1 MATHCELTLQERV
14 KRARARIGND
24 AAAGAN
30 GHVSAPGSPAGS
42 TPVPVS
48 LRVSFTSVRA
58 IQASPGPSSEHWWQ
72 QQHDSASKLDG
83 LLTELGLPSPHRE
96 ALASRWGTH
105 VAHTPT
111 DSGQP
116 EQSLSWASARGWS
129 GDRRG
134 ARVSVISD
142 TDVLD
147 DSLLSALSN
156 VSGDRSKSPHR
167 GGGPPSPGSA
177 QLAAAQGMQMLGGA
191 AQAATGQERTL
202 QRRLEALQ
210 ARNERMVQQTEDL
223 VQTVNMYQAENRQLQ
238 EELGQRDGWIEE
250 TIRRL
255 NQPGTVVPIEAQRE
269 GLRRWL
275 QKVVRD
281 AEQRG
286 KAAPTAMD
294 VRKAQ
299 EIADEMKLRERE
311 VRSRLVLEAQ
321 KLQAALETASEAQSA
336 LQDSDH
342 RAAVTKAEVSL
353 LRQQLQQALTSH
365 QQVADELTKSR
376 VQLRSMEGQTEVL
389 EERLDQ
395 ALRSLRI
402 KDEELH
408 SLHTD
413 YSKRLVQ
420 IQELRK
426 DNAHL
431 ESHMQRASG
440 SLKYVVDDLRGCSEL
455 KSAEMSTQRE
465 SNVSMSRAARRS
477 LSPEARVHVNAHGQ
491 GAHGSPPHHVF
502 LNDAKPEEEAQSV
515 RRTKK
520 VTALDRTWERDITPR
535 RPDRKQKSQSV
546 ERISPAGSE
555 SRPSDLRVF
564 KHDGGWNHGREY
576 GLRGGHGL
584 MQGSDDDSGSDWRA
598 QGFED
603 EEQGCEVEETNTPAE
618 RREGASERKKSN
630 SSPVQTSRNS
640 SSKVKVLVVSKS
652 SQTTTSECGR
662 EPQGREGKPNRSIE
676 VQHSTAGGGSDA
688 EQWLAMEELDMLRET
703 PPASPVVL
711 ARAPM
716 DVGGGNL
723 QPSTVLAPVGQ
734 EGPWRS
740 PGVLWDELSS
750 SAPIDLHKL
759 HAHGKELSGYS
770 LRRAL
775 KALGKGNS
783 TTLSA
788 VDSEVQRQLLLGV
801 SSQGINNC
809 SIFDL
814 PLHATV
820 VRQGQN
826 SQFMLVVLEGRIKV
840 WRSQN
845 APSVQDAGLRASASQ
860 SDDAVRKRFET
871 RGGDRDTVLTEC
883 VSEVTEGGVLLE
895 VEAVLGVPCPYT
907 AMVAKC
913 SADGG
918 TSGMRGKKDK
928 SWDAHRSCQ
937 VLSVTR
943 SALTSLMD
951 LYPSLH
957 LPERLSLARKAFPY
971 PGRSL
976 GWISDSFSSDAPQSR
991 CQREDEATAAALG
1004 AEFLCV
1010 RSAAEGGEEV
1020 DAMCRSRLVASGFSD
1035 GYRTPPVEFRDRNFS
1050 PPSPGIVPAAAARHF
1065 PRV

>member
-1 MATHCELTLQERV
+1 
-14 KRARARIGND
+14 
-24 AAAGAN
+24 
-30 GHVSAPGSPAGS
+30 
-42 TPVPVS
+42 
-48 LRVSFTSVRA
+48 
-58 IQASPGPSSEHWWQ
+58 
-72 QQHDSASKLDG
+72 
-83 LLTELGLPSPHRE
+83 
-96 ALASRWGTH
+96 
-105 VAHTPT
+105 
-111 DSGQP
+111 
-116 EQSLSWASARGWS
+116 
-129 GDRRG
+129 
-134 ARVSVISD
+134 
-142 TDVLD
+142 
-147 DSLLSALSN
+147 
-156 VSGDRSKSPHR
+156 
-167 GGGPPSPGSA
+167 
-177 QLAAAQGMQMLGGA
+177 
-191 AQAATGQERTL
+191 
-202 QRRLEALQ
+202 
-210 ARNERMVQQTEDL
+210 MVQQTEDL
-223 VQTVNMYQAENRQLQ
+223 VQTVNMYQEENRRLQ

-311 VRSRLVLEAQ
+311 VRSRLVIEAQ
-321 KLQAALETASEAQSA
+321 KLQAALETASEAQRA

-365 QQVADELTKSR
+365 HQVADELAKSR

-395 ALRSLRI
+395 ALLSLRI

-426 DNAHL
+426 DNAL
-431 ESHMQRASG
+431 LDSHMQRASG

-465 SNVSMSRAARRS
+465 SNVSLSRAGTS
-477 LSPEARVHVNAHGQ
+477 LSLGARDHINAHGQ
-491 GAHGSPPHHVF
+491 GAHGSPPHNVF

-515 RRTKK
+515 RRRKK
-520 VTALDRTWERDITPR
+520 MTEEQWAFERTWERDITPR
-535 RPDRKQKSQSV
+535 RPGRKQESQSV
-546 ERISPAGSE
+546 ERISPAGSA
-555 SRPSDLRVF
+555 SRHSDLRVF
-564 KHDGGWNHGREY
+564 KHDGGRNHGREH
-576 GLRGGHGL
+576 GLRAGHEP

-598 QGFED
+598 QGFEE
-603 EEQGCEVEETNTPAE
+603 EEQRCEVKEINTPAE
-618 RREGASERKKSN
+618 GRDSASERKKSN
-630 SSPVQTSRNS
+630 SSSVQTSRNS
-640 SSKVKVLVVSKS
+640 PSKVRVLVVSKS

-662 EPQGREGKPNRSIE
+662 EPQGREEKPDRSIE

-703 PPASPVVL
+703 PPASPAVL

-716 DVGGGNL
+716 DVWGGNNL
-723 QPSTVLAPVGQ
+723 HPSTLLAPVGS

-740 PGVLWDELSS
+740 PGVLWDDLSS
-750 SAPIDLHKL
+750 CAPIDLHRL
-759 HAHGKELSGYS
+759 HADGKELSGYA

-801 SSQGINNC
+801 SSKGINNC

-840 WRSQN
+840 WRSRN
-845 APSVQDAGLRASASQ
+845 ASSVKDAGLRASASQ
-860 SDDAVRKRFET
+860 SDDAVRETVET

-883 VSEVTEGGVLLE
+883 VSEVTEGDVLLE

-907 AMVAKC
+907 AIVAKC
-913 SADGG
+913 SAVGD
-918 TSGMRGKKDK
+918 TSGMRGTKDK
-928 SWDAHRSCQ
+928 SRDEHRSCQ

-951 LYPSLH
+951 LYPSLN
-957 LPERLSLARKAFPY
+957 LPESLSLARKAFPY

-976 GWISDSFSSDAPQSR
+976 
-991 CQREDEATAAALG
+991 
-1004 AEFLCV
+1004 
-1010 RSAAEGGEEV
+1010 
-1020 DAMCRSRLVASGFSD
+1020 ASGLSD
-1035 GYRTPPVEFRDRNFS
+1035 GYHTLPVEFRDRSFS
-1050 PPSPGIVPAAAARHF
+1050 PPSPGILPAAAARHF
-1065 PRV
+1065 PKP